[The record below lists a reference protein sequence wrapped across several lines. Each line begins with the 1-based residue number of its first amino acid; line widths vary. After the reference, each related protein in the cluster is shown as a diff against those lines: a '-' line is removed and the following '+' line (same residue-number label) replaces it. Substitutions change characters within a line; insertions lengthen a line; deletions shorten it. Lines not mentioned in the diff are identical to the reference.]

1 MKKFLCI
8 ALAVVLTLSMVA
20 AFAACSKDN
29 GDTSTT
35 AAGQETTAA
44 AQKATENQKVKV
56 VDIELSK
63 EEYAF
68 GVNKGD
74 AELLKKTNELI
85 KEIKENGKFDEIC
98 EHYFGGG
105 KPEPVMSAEE
115 DSSKDQLLVATN
127 AAFEPFEFKKG
138 EAYLGID
145 MEIAKLLADSLGK
158 ELVIKNMKFEAVI
171 TSVQQGKAD
180 IAMAGLTVKPDR
192 AKQVNFSDSYYNAA
206 QKLVVKGD
214 DTTFDACKTKED
226 VEAILAKYDASTV
239 IGGQNGTTGQSYV
252 QGDKEFG
259 FTGLKTNWK
268 GYDNASLAIQDLING
283 NVNLVIIDSAPAAAV
298 TKAMNEMA

>member
-8 ALAVVLTLSMVA
+8 ALAVVLTLGMVA
-20 AFAACSKDN
+20 AFAACSKDK
-29 GDTSTT
+29 GGEQTT
-35 AAGQETTAA
+35 AATETQTES
-44 AQKATENQKVKV
+44 TENQKVKV
-56 VDIELSK
+56 VDIELSQ

-68 GVNKGD
+68 GVNKDD
-74 AELLKKTNELI
+74 ADLLKKTNDLI
-85 KEIKENGKFDEIC
+85 KELKSNGKFDEIC
-98 EHYFGGG
+98 DHYFGNGT
-105 KPEPVMSAEE
+105 PTEVMSAEE

-180 IAMAGLTVKPDR
+180 IAMAGLTVTPER

-252 QGDKEFG
+252 EGSEDFG
-259 FTGLKTNWK
+259 FAGVKATWK

-283 NVNLVIIDSAPAAAV
+283 NVNLVIIDSAPADAV
-298 TKAMNEMA
+298 TKAMNATA